1 MRRSEASFRLAT
13 QGVSRVLAD
22 AAEFHS
28 LHQNNSFDALAME
41 DALLLEKQESGAWAH
56 LLMNLETF
64 GLTSAR
70 RVRGLVLVGPRGS
83 GKSEAIDLALESH
96 SHSDHIRRLSYAAF
110 MDQSIAE
117 LLRIRNDSSLP
128 LRDPVPYMTH
138 ALAKKEGVQVLVVE
152 DMLVT
157 SLVEAMLLRRVFKG
171 LLGYG
176 LGVVITT
183 SRPPST
189 WYANGVN
196 AHKLEPF
203 RRLVTEQ
210 CDLVRMDQE

>member
-1 MRRSEASFRLAT
+1 MRRSESSFRLAT
-13 QGVSRVLAD
+13 QGVSRVLLD
-22 AAEFHS
+22 AAEFH
-28 LHQNNSFDALAME
+28 LAHQNNSFDALAME

-64 GLTSAR
+64 GLTSAK
-70 RVRGLVLVGPRGS
+70 RVKGLVLVGPRGS
-83 GKSEAIDLALESH
+83 GKREAIDLALESVPDLH
-96 SHSDHIRRLSYAAF
+96 HIKRMSYATF
-110 MDQSIAE
+110 MDQSISE

-157 SLVEAMLLRRVFKG
+157 SLVEAMLLRRMFKG

-183 SRPPST
+183 TRPPST